1 MINNILKDVLEDL
14 KNEIRFLKNHSG
26 GREGCTYNDTRYD
39 SVSAVYGYNLAIEHV
54 LEKIEE
60 YERKCK
66 KQ

>member
-14 KNEIRFLKNHSG
+14 KNEIRFLKDHSG

-39 SVSAVYGYNLAIEHV
+39 SVSTVYGYNLAIEHI

-60 YERKCK
+60 YERECK